1 MDGRMGTRSCD
12 EKGRV
17 AEAGRST
24 LAHPGGTQAAM
35 RQRSSAAS
43 SGESARLDQ
52 AAGRNRAI
60 APLGAGR
67 RGDGEQ
73 PVHAK
78 QDNPVGPARANRSW
92 ENHQMVP
99 EDIREFFAA
108 SAGVAGALIGLLF
121 VAISVSVERLN
132 REEATAQVHRIRA
145 VAALTAFI
153 NALSVSLFAL
163 IPGEKIGITSVVVAA
178 TGLLFVVASLLSLF
192 RLRQLRPA
200 RVRDALFLLG
210 LIVVFVIQMAEGLG
224 VIANPANSGDVD
236 TIAILVVCCFF
247 IGIARAWELI
257 GGPSVGI
264 AHEVTALIR
273 SHGRDEVTG
282 DEVPA
287 DEQPPAPA
295 G

>member
-1 MDGRMGTRSCD
+1 MGIRSCD

-24 LAHPGGTQAAM
+24 LAHPGGTQAALTHAAAQ
-35 RQRSSAAS
+35 QRCVVR
-43 SGESARLDQ
+43 EEARLDQ

-60 APLGAGR
+60 APLEAGR
-67 RGDGEQ
+67 RGNGEQ

-99 EDIREFFAA
+99 ESIREFFAA

-121 VAISVSVERLN
+121 VAISVAVERLN
-132 REEATAQVHRIRA
+132 REEAAAQVHRIRA
-145 VAALTAFI
+145 VAALTAFV

-192 RLRQLRPA
+192 RLRQLRAA

-224 VIANPANSGDVD
+224 VIANPANSGDVN

-257 GGPSVGI
+257 GGPSIGI

-273 SHGRDEVTG
+273 GHGRDEVPG